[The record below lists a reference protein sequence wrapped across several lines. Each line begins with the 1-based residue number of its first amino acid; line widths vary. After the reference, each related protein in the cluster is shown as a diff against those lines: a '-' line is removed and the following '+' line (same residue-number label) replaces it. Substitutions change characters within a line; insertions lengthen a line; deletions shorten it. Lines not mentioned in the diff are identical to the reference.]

1 MRQVGDEDIQ
11 KVFAKKVSRDELEQ
25 AVNRSDELISK
36 VEGGFIRKEI
46 AKVRLLLMML
56 KDYWNGN
63 YTKIPRH
70 IIAAGVITALYI
82 LNPVDLVPDFIPVA
96 GQLDDLAVLM
106 FFWKMASEDIKE
118 YALWKIEN
126 GIKEVAELYKRAFT
140 S

>member
-1 MRQVGDEDIQ
+1 MSQFRDEDIQ
-11 KVFAKKVSRDELEQ
+11 KVFARKVSRDELEQ

-46 AKVRLLLMML
+46 AKVRLLSMML

-63 YTKIPRH
+63 YTEMPWH
-70 IIAAGVITALYI
+70 TIAAGVITALYI
-82 LNPVDLVPDFIPVA
+82 LSPIDLVPDFIPVA
-96 GQLDDLAVLM
+96 GQIDDLAVLM
-106 FFWKMASEDIKE
+106 FFWKMAGEDIKE

-126 GIKEVAELYKRAFT
+126 GNKEVAELYERAFT